1 MGRIDSFNEKNMS
14 MCKSC
19 IKGKQHRVKFP
30 KGPAT
35 EAIDIINMV
44 HIDICEPLNLPT
56 HIWNQ
61 YFITFVDDKSRYT
74 NLFIDT

>member
-1 MGRIDSFNEKNMS
+1 MKKNMS

-56 HIWNQ
+56 HI
-61 YFITFVDDKSRYT
+61 
-74 NLFIDT
+74 